1 MQHSIKRFLFT
12 YITIAVL
19 VTYAL
24 LSLASYLVSQEELNE
39 LYDATLEQ
47 VASAIVAQHLAID
60 DSSHLYNNNKTGLDT
75 NIGDFKIDS
84 EEEFYVRILAND
96 DTVLYVSHPGVNVPL
111 TSSLGLSTQQHQDT
125 QWRIFSTK
133 ANQETIQV
141 AQPIKFRKMT
151 IKETAFSLMGSQL
164 LFIPVLVILI
174 FIAIKKALS
183 PLATLSSDIQKRHS
197 HDLKPFSEDE
207 MPVEMKP
214 LVHSLN
220 TFMHRVSDMVSVL
233 KRFTADAA
241 HELRTPITALRI
253 QLNLIEQAKSASERE
268 QAINTL
274 KGGIERSEQL
284 ISQLL
289 TLARTE
295 PNSQSREVKSINLLS
310 LIKECIEG
318 LLPQAYEKF
327 IDLGLQPSE
336 ELKVIGVRHEIK
348 VLINNIMENA
358 IRYTPNHGKIDIS
371 LFSNAED
378 IVLEIKDNG
387 PGIPNDDFERVFE
400 RFYRGE
406 NLNVNGSGL
415 GLSIVREIATQHDAR
430 IELLNLNPG
439 FSFRVYFIR

>member
-1 MQHSIKRFLFT
+1 
-12 YITIAVL
+12 
-19 VTYAL
+19 
-24 LSLASYLVSQEELNE
+24 
-39 LYDATLEQ
+39 
-47 VASAIVAQHLAID
+47 
-60 DSSHLYNNNKTGLDT
+60 
-75 NIGDFKIDS
+75 
-84 EEEFYVRILAND
+84 
-96 DTVLYVSHPGVNVPL
+96 
-111 TSSLGLSTQQHQDT
+111 
-125 QWRIFSTK
+125 
-133 ANQETIQV
+133 
-141 AQPIKFRKMT
+141 MT

-183 PLATLSSDIQKRHS
+183 PLTALSSDIQKRHS

-207 MPVEMKP
+207 MPAEMKP

-253 QLNLIEQAKSASERE
+253 QLNLVEQAKSTSERE

-274 KGGIERSEQL
+274 KDGIDRSEQL

-295 PNSQSREVKSINLLS
+295 PNSQSREVTSINLLS

-318 LLPQAYEKF
+318 LLPQAHEKL

-358 IRYTPNHGKIDIS
+358 IRYTPNHGKVDIA

-415 GLSIVREIATQHDAR
+415 GLSIVREIATQHYAR
-430 IELLNLNPG
+430 IELLNLIPG
-439 FSFRVYFIR
+439 LSFRVYFIR

>member
-1 MQHSIKRFLFT
+1 
-12 YITIAVL
+12 
-19 VTYAL
+19 
-24 LSLASYLVSQEELNE
+24 
-39 LYDATLEQ
+39 
-47 VASAIVAQHLAID
+47 
-60 DSSHLYNNNKTGLDT
+60 
-75 NIGDFKIDS
+75 
-84 EEEFYVRILAND
+84 
-96 DTVLYVSHPGVNVPL
+96 
-111 TSSLGLSTQQHQDT
+111 
-125 QWRIFSTK
+125 
-133 ANQETIQV
+133 
-141 AQPIKFRKMT
+141 
-151 IKETAFSLMGSQL
+151 
-164 LFIPVLVILI
+164 
-174 FIAIKKALS
+174 
-183 PLATLSSDIQKRHS
+183 
-197 HDLKPFSEDE
+197 
-207 MPVEMKP
+207 
-214 LVHSLN
+214 
-220 TFMHRVSDMVSVL
+220 MHRVSDMVSVL

-253 QLNLIEQAKSASERE
+253 QLNLIEQAKSTLERE

-274 KGGIERSEQL
+274 KGGIDRSEQL

-295 PNSQSREVKSINLLS
+295 PNSQSREVSSINLLS

-318 LLPQAYEKF
+318 LLPQAHEKL

-336 ELKVIGVRHEIK
+336 EIKVIGDRHEIK

-358 IRYTPNHGKIDIS
+358 IRYTPNHGKVDIA

-406 NLNVNGSGL
+406 NLNVNGAGL
-415 GLSIVREIATQHDAR
+415 GLSIVREIANQHDAR